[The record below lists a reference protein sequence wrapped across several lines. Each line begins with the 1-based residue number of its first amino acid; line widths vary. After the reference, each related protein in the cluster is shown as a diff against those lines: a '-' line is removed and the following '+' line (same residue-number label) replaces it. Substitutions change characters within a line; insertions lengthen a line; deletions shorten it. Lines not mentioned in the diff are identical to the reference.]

1 MNILFSPIGGTDPIS
16 KSFLDKEKKESVYT
30 DGSMLHILRYYP
42 IDKIYLYMSKE
53 ILDNENNDYRYTKS
67 INNLCEKLSK
77 NIEIAEIIKR
87 PELTEVQ
94 EYDYFYE
101 DFTKELRRIYD
112 IESKNLEQSQS
123 SKEQEEIKIYLN
135 ISSGTPAMK
144 SALLVIQH
152 LGEHDYI
159 PVQVST
165 PVKKSNKE
173 IKEYPYEKYTY
184 NNSDDNPDKYY
195 RKNSDN
201 KWIITKGTDE
211 EPKIKFSDE
220 NTKGRCQEVKSD
232 SLLKIKYIEI
242 IKELVKK
249 YEYDAALE
257 IAEKIQSPNK
267 KKYTSLIKIGK
278 FRLLLDFNSTNN
290 LLNSYNLKNN
300 SIYKVPLDKKIPND
314 EDKFNAIEYF
324 MSIAVK
330 VEKRQYADFI
340 RSITPFILHLFNLI
354 ILKLEKINVLNEYS
368 STSRNKN
375 ECNKW
380 DKSKLQKNKKLNSA
394 LNKSF
399 NNDFNYRS
407 YILSTHLEKIIINI
421 SNDEKLNDIVSKIR
435 KIEEGIRNTA
445 AHDII
450 SITDSIIGNKSG
462 LSINEDEKKE
472 DSPYSHKIIDLF
484 IEALSYTDIDM
495 SFIDLDRNKQNKY
508 IPYKR
513 MNEEIIKAL

>member
-112 IESKNLEQSQS
+112 IESKNLKQPQNSQEQD
-123 SKEQEEIKIYLN
+123 EIKIYLN

-173 IKEYPYEKYTY
+173 ISKYPYEEYTD

-201 KWIITKGTDE
+201 KWIITKGMDE
-211 EPKIKFSDE
+211 EQKVKFSDE
-220 NTKGRCQEVKSD
+220 NPKGRCQEVKSD
-232 SLLKIKYIEI
+232 SLIDMKYIEI
-242 IKELVKK
+242 IKKFINI
-249 YEYDAALE
+249 YEYDSALIASKE
-257 IAEKIQSPNK
+257 IKSNRKNK
-267 KKYTSLIKIGK
+267 FINQIEIGK
-278 FRLLLDFNSTNN
+278 YRLLLQLDE
-290 LLNSYNLKNN
+290 
-300 SIYKVPLDKKIPND
+300 VDKKLNEQNIENK
-314 EDKFNAIEYF
+314 KFYKIIGNKKEREIIEYF
-324 MSIAVK
+324 LTLIIK
-330 VEKRQYADFI
+330 VEKGQYADFI
-340 RSITPFILHLFNLI
+340 RALSPLIQSLFEAI
-354 ILKLEKINVLNEYS
+354 IN
-368 STSRNKN
+368 
-375 ECNKW
+375 
-380 DKSKLQKNKKLNSA
+380 SKLKISI
-394 LNKSF
+394 
-399 NNDFNYRS
+399 NNDFCSKDKNGKIVWDINKMFLSEKGRELYK
-407 YILSTHLEKIIINI
+407 ILTESNNNRHQKLQFVTEGQLKKIIDRKISDKRVKNI
-421 SNDEKLNDIVSKIR
+421 AKKLR
-435 KIEEGIRNTA
+435 KIEYDIRHETA
-445 AHDII
+445 HTII
-450 SITDSIIGNKSG
+450 SVTDEII
-462 LSINEDEKKE
+462 EKKTG
-472 DSPYSHKIIDLF
+472 HKSTEI
-484 IEALSYTDIDM
+484 
-495 SFIDLDRNKQNKY
+495 LDFLLETIKIAEIKISKEQINS
-508 IPYKR
+508 YKR
-513 MNEEIIKAL
+513 MNEEILRLISEN

>member
-112 IESKNLEQSQS
+112 IESKNLKQPQNSQEQD
-123 SKEQEEIKIYLN
+123 EIKIYLN

-173 IKEYPYEKYTY
+173 ISKYPYEEYTD

-211 EPKIKFSDE
+211 EQKVKFSDE
-220 NTKGRCQEVKSD
+220 NPKGRCQEVKSD

-257 IAEKIQSPNK
+257 IAEKIQSTDK
-267 KKYTSLIKIGK
+267 KKYTNLIKIGK
-278 FRLLLDFNSTNN
+278 FRLLLDFNSINN

-300 SIYKVPLDKKIPND
+300 SIYKVPLDKKIPNN
-314 EDKFNAIEYF
+314 EDKFNTIEYF

-330 VEKRQYADFI
+330 VEKKQYADFI

-354 ILKLEKINVLNEYS
+354 ILKLKKINILNEYS
-368 STSRNKN
+368 INSGNKETLSN
-375 ECNKW
+375 E
-380 DKSKLQKNKKLNSA
+380 LNSM
-394 LNKSF
+394 LNNAFKNGF
-399 NNDFNYRS
+399 KYES
-407 YILSTHLEKIIINI
+407 YIPSEALYRIIFNI
-421 SNDEKLNDIVSKIR
+421 SDDQKLKDTVFEIR
-435 KIEEGIRNTA
+435 KIEKGIRNIA
-445 AHDII
+445 AHDIV

-462 LSINEDEKKE
+462 LSINEAEKKE
-472 DSPYSHKIIDLF
+472 PSPYSHKIIDLF

-513 MNEEIIKAL
+513 MNEEIIKALE